1 MRSGPAFMLA
11 LVGGLYRPVEGK
23 GKIAVSIWAVGG
35 KKRLS
40 KVSGKVSEVVEL
52 ELEQE
57 Q

>member
-52 ELEQE
+52 EQEQE
-57 Q
+57 